1 MSFGGLGTH
10 FYTTAFGGLGTHFYT
25 TAFGGLGIHFYTTSF
40 GGLGTH
46 FYTTVQYNLTLYT
59 TKWGPV
65 KEENHDQDVIQ
76 CDQ

>member
-1 MSFGGLGTH
+1 
-10 FYTTAFGGLGTHFYT
+10 
-25 TAFGGLGIHFYTTSF
+25 
-40 GGLGTH
+40 
-46 FYTTVQYNLTLYT
+46 LTLYT